1 MRFHP
6 AAVVFIYGFLAS
18 GDTWSNAAQYFLQ
31 AGYRANKLYAF
42 DWNSITGSEKK
53 NKSWH
58 NSTAPGDPLLE
69 PKTPY
74 EIEFTPPDSKKGKI
88 TRMENTQPFS

>member
-1 MRFHP
+1 MQHSISYKLTTVPTNFMRL
-6 AAVVFIYGFLAS
+6 IRIAS
-18 GDTWSNAAQYFLQ
+18 QVA
-31 AGYRANKLYAF
+31 
-42 DWNSITGSEKK
+42 EKIQ

-74 EIEFTPPDSKKGKI
+74 EIEFTPPDSNKRK
-88 TRMENTQPFS
+88 NY

>member
-1 MRFHP
+1 MRLTG
-6 AAVVFIYGFLAS
+6 IAS
-18 GDTWSNAAQYFLQ
+18 QVA
-31 AGYRANKLYAF
+31 
-42 DWNSITGSEKK
+42 EKK
-53 NKSWH
+53 QNKSWH

-88 TRMENTQPFS
+88 TRIENTQPFS